1 MLFVNLELIF
11 YQSKKM
17 IFYLSQKMNFV
28 IDDDGIT
35 HFIFLSFIKFM
46 FLEFDQMIVI

>member
-17 IFYLSQKMNFV
+17 IFYLSQKINFA
-28 IDDDGIT
+28 IDDYGIM
-35 HFIFLSFIKFM
+35 HFIYLSFIIFM
-46 FLEFDQMIVI
+46 FLEFNQMIVI